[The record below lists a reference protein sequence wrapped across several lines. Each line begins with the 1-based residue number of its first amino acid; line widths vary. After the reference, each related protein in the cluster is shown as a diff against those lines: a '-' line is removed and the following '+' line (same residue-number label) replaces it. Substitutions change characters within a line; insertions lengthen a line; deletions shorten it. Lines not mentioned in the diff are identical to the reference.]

1 MKERVETR
9 SENAR
14 HVILKYD
21 EKVYHVNRVNVQCSE
36 GKKVYS
42 AVFNAR
48 RLEDNEV
55 LDLDFEISR
64 KLYDV
69 LVEYTK
75 LSDSDLLLVLHV
87 EGGDFKWGLVSD
99 SWLRQ
104 QAESKIGRYVV

>member
-1 MKERVETR
+1 VETR

-14 HVILKYD
+14 QVILKY
-21 EKVYHVNRVNVQCSE
+21 ENKVYHVNRVNVRCSE
-36 GKKVYS
+36 ENKMYS

-48 RLEDNEV
+48 RLDDNKV
-55 LDLDFEISR
+55 LDLDFEISQ

-75 LSDSDLLLVLHV
+75 LGNSDLLLVLHV
-87 EGGDFKWGLVSD
+87 EGDNFKWGLVSD

-104 QAESKIGRYVV
+104 QTESKFRRYVI

>member
-1 MKERVETR
+1 METR

-21 EKVYHVNRVNVQCSE
+21 DKVYHVNRVNVQRSE
-36 GKKVYS
+36 GKKAYS

-75 LSDSDLLLVLHV
+75 LDDSDLLLVLHV
-87 EGGDFKWGLVSD
+87 EGDNFKWGLVSD

-104 QAESKIGRYVV
+104 QAKEKISRYVV